1 MLRRKEGEHRQA
13 RTYFISFWRLRKP
26 GSLPKNLM
34 FTILGGLQFP
44 CKSLENLVHRLGQDL
59 VPLVITLG
67 IGNLG
72 RVLIVLVVVF
82 HLDILEGSD
91 VLANGREV
99 LRGLISR

>member
-1 MLRRKEGEHRQA
+1 MLRHMEGVHRQA

-34 FTILGGLQFP
+34 FTILGRLDFP
-44 CKSLENLVHRLGQDL
+44 GKRLENLVHRLGQDL

-72 RVLIVLVVVF
+72 RVLVVLVIIL
-82 HLDILEGSD
+82 HLDVLEGSN
-91 VLANGREV
+91 VLADGGEV
-99 LRGLISR
+99 LRGLVSR